1 MTGSWTHYWSETI
14 FPDKTIK
21 LCLSFAKRRRWEAS
35 VHTVRTSVL
44 WWRSGVMKD
53 NADNWSFVWR
63 TSSPKYHSGKVS
75 SQLLMLRHPPLGD
88 LVFPSRDVLTAFAK
102 TSASRKPSLRCFR
115 RSTLGFPATS
125 LLYSSTVSTAS
136 LSGENCCCSV
146 NKSPDHQVRYIQFTF
161 AVWAPWSMRRSVIS
175 HFPSNC
181 NSRDASE
188 RISQWERVKTRQ
200 QAGRRDVTFGRNFSS
215 GGFLPF
221 TFFF

>member
-1 MTGSWTHYWSETI
+1 MTWQGVGHIIDPKTL
-14 FPDKTIK
+14 FLDKTIK

-35 VHTVRTSVL
+35 LHTVRTSVL

-136 LSGENCCCSV
+136 LSGENICA
-146 NKSPDHQVRYIQFTF
+146 KLLLLGQQITRSPSPIYSIYFCGMG
-161 AVWAPWSMRRSVIS
+161 AVEYAQECN
-175 HFPSNC
+175 FPFP
-181 NSRDASE
+181 
-188 RISQWERVKTRQ
+188 I
-200 QAGRRDVTFGRNFSS
+200 
-215 GGFLPF
+215 
-221 TFFF
+221 